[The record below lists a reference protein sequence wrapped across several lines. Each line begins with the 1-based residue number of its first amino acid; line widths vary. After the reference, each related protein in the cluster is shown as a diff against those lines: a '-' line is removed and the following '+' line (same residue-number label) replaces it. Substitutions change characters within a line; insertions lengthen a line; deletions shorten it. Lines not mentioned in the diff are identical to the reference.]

1 MERLE
6 YRMPGSGST
15 EFDGAR
21 EALVG
26 VVGSGNLE
34 VMIEPADLGGDC
46 LAVIETSITG
56 YDTIWK
62 QVVEDFFTRNA
73 LGDVKVS
80 VNDGGATP
88 AVVSLRL
95 DQALAHLREQ
105 KA

>member
-6 YRMPGSGST
+6 YRVRGSGMD
-15 EFDGAR
+15 EFGQAR

-56 YDTIWK
+56 FGAIWQ
-62 QVVEDFFTRNA
+62 QVVEDFFARNRLA
-73 LGDVKVS
+73 NVKVS
-80 VNDGGATP
+80 INDGGATP

-105 KA
+105 QA